1 MITFLL
7 SEVGYTNDC
16 LFLSLVLWT
25 FPNNELNHS
34 LCRKGFK
41 NQYCKSQRQKDRAEA
56 HIKCQ
61 TALSQLKRKSFRQ
74 GYRFKNAGLANTSQ
88 SSHLEQVGS
97 QLMPEAMPVLPRG
110 STWPPH
116 KEDMLP
122 HRMTASGWQSWSAIQ
137 QITPPWPPTLA
148 PYLGLLI
155 QSKLKVPEERIW
167 LAGLG
172 PCALILPVPVT
183 GGEKRSSFHRGSQ
196 TLELQSLQDD
206 TTSRNR

>member
-56 HIKCQ
+56 HNKCQ

-74 GYRFKNAGLANTSQ
+74 GYKFKNAGLANTSQ

-97 QLMPEAMPVLPRG
+97 QLMPGAMLALPRG

-116 KEDMLP
+116 KEDVL
-122 HRMTASGWQSWSAIQ
+122 WSQ
-137 QITPPWPPTLA
+137 H
-148 PYLGLLI
+148 PYVLC
-155 QSKLKVPEERIW
+155 
-167 LAGLG
+167 LAGSFN
-172 PCALILPVPVT
+172 PCIWKTQMKKEISLCCWSGSSLHLSPLI
-183 GGEKRSSFHRGSQ
+183 
-196 TLELQSLQDD
+196 
-206 TTSRNR
+206 